1 MISIQVNEV
10 SQNLD
15 FSESGGLLCSLS
27 YAEATRNGIRCLVDY
42 IFVDGPDGEVTQKN
56 QAPSPDIS
64 KLSAEHSKMDV
75 TTRDG
80 RTSPV
85 PCVQLLK
92 SGKKILDIMLP
103 FELE

>member
-1 MISIQVNEV
+1 MISIQVNEI

-15 FSESGGLLCSLS
+15 FFESGELLCSLS
-27 YAEATRNGIRCLVDY
+27 YAEATRNGVRCLVDY
-42 IFVDGPDGEVTQKN
+42 IFVDGPDGVTQKN

-64 KLSAEHSKMDV
+64 KLHAEHSKMGI

-80 RTSPV
+80 ALDV

-92 SGKKILDIMLP
+92 SGKKVLDIMLP